1 MTERGFQ
8 AAMKEIANIGDEDV
22 DVIKKF
28 INCPEKNCKRMSL
41 EALKERF
48 ELSKKRGVTSER
60 MQALIDKDMS
70 LLEKLETISKKIDKT
85 DKIIEDVHVSRI
97 ANMDADMDRY
107 GRYMTMADKR
117 KDRQLRLKLNK
128 EVRVMHKDSA
138 KSKETSKKQMRDLRH
153 MIKVTTG
160 MKRLFDVLEK
170 L

>member
-8 AAMKEIANIGDEDV
+8 AAMKRIANVSDEDLHL
-22 DVIKKF
+22 IKPG
-28 INCPEKNCKRMSL
+28 INWPEKKSDRMGL
-41 EALKERF
+41 QALKERF

-60 MQALIDKDMS
+60 MQAMIDKDMS
-70 LLEKLETISKKIDKT
+70 VLEKLETLAKKIEKNDKM
-85 DKIIEDVHVSRI
+85 IEDMHVSKI
-97 ANMDADMDRY
+97 ATMDAEMDRY

-117 KDRQLRLKLNK
+117 KDRQERLRLKK
-128 EVRVMHKDSA
+128 EVRVRHKDAA
-138 KSKETSKKQMRDLRH
+138 KSKETSKKQMRDIRH